1 MGTQPDTQ
9 RSTGAT
15 GEQDAR
21 ADALR
26 LAAKPKKTV
35 GMNGR
40 GVAQPAGAIG
50 MRGAPAASRQPS
62 SGT

>member
-1 MGTQPDTQ
+1 MAIQLDTAL
-9 RSTGAT
+9 SGVAT
-15 GEQDAR
+15 SGQDAR
-21 ADALR
+21 ADAVR

-50 MRGAPAASRQPS
+50 MRGAPASRQPS